1 MLLSAAVL
9 GPRACMCIYERVKE
23 RFISANVHVKSASWR
38 AFALEL
44 LHTTLYMCVC
54 ACQPPMEREKLPSAF
69 VTAAGK
75 WGSWK
80 FSLSADL
87 DGALAHNRAS
97 WENTG
102 DG

>member
-1 MLLSAAVL
+1 
-9 GPRACMCIYERVKE
+9 
-23 RFISANVHVKSASWR
+23 
-38 AFALEL
+38 
-44 LHTTLYMCVC
+44 
-54 ACQPPMEREKLPSAF
+54 MEREKLPNAF

-102 DG
+102 DGQPVLGLGGDV